1 MPQAP
6 SGTEN
11 VQGEQ
16 SAVDDMTDKVVAG
29 FTDFAY
35 RLTPDQLTGAPLL
48 AAKRCLLDAVGCAV
62 NAYDFAPVAAL
73 RSLARTATSTRPA
86 TLFGTREQSTPE
98 MAAFV
103 NGAMIRCLDF
113 NDDYFGSEKTN
124 AHGDTGPHPSD
135 NIGSVLV
142 AAEMVQADGPT
153 TLLGIALAYEVCGQL
168 VDEVVIRANGW
179 DHPIFH
185 SIATAAA
192 SARLLGL
199 APDRIAD
206 AIRLAVVPNVCLYET
221 RVGSISNWKGLA
233 GPYGSRNGL
242 FAALIAEAGI
252 TGPDLA
258 FEGPRGFMKQVGHQ
272 FALGPFGGDG
282 RPFRIE
288 NTYFKQ
294 LPLRYEMQL
303 PVQLAF
309 ELRQQIDPSQIA
321 AMRVFMERKSVTSR
335 ATEPSLWRPE
345 NRETADHSGPYL
357 IAAGLVDGVISEE
370 TFEPERYGDPGLL
383 SVVDTIELIEDG
395 DYTAAFPWN
404 MSCRFEVQ
412 LKDGRSLTVAGD
424 KPKGH
429 PDRPMSDE
437 ELTGKFLAQTEPRLG
452 VKRAGELQHTIWNL
466 EEESS
471 LQRLFDLMVVR
482 SA

>member
-86 TLFGTREQSTPE
+86 TLFGTREQTTPE

-135 NIGSVLV
+135 NIGSVL
-142 AAEMVQADGPT
+142 AAAQMARQTDPT

-206 AIRLAVVPNVCLYET
+206 ALRLAVVPNVCLYET

-233 GPYGSRNGL
+233 GPNGSRNGL

-294 LPLRYEMQL
+294 FPLRYEMQL

-309 ELRQQIDPSQIA
+309 ELRQQIDPSRDRGDAGLHGAQVRHVPRDGALAVA
-321 AMRVFMERKSVTSR
+321 AREQGDRRPQRPLPHRCCPGRRRHLRGDLRAGTVRRPGAAERRRHHR
-335 ATEPSLWRPE
+335 ADRGCRL
-345 NRETADHSGPYL
+345 HSGFPL
-357 IAAGLVDGVISEE
+357 EHVVPVRGPAEGRAVTHRRRRQAEGSPGPADVRRRADGQV
-370 TFEPERYGDPGLL
+370 PG
-383 SVVDTIELIEDG
+383 
-395 DYTAAFPWN
+395 
-404 MSCRFEVQ
+404 
-412 LKDGRSLTVAGD
+412 
-424 KPKGH
+424 
-429 PDRPMSDE
+429 PDRAS
-437 ELTGKFLAQTEPRLG
+437 TGSPSAPASCSTPSG
-452 VKRAGELQHTIWNL
+452 TSTG
-466 EEESS
+466 
-471 LQRLFDLMVVR
+471 VVR
-482 SA
+482 SSACST